1 MTTKEELLA
10 RFYDNHKELLD
21 YVDALDDDAY
31 LLSVNE
37 KWTAGQQL
45 AHVQLCLLPI
55 HKALES
61 KEYIKEKFGVLDRPA
76 RNYDELIAY
85 YKEGLNAGG
94 KAPERFLPEAV
105 ALDNRAQVSEDL
117 MGITATV
124 QKQLEDYTEEEL
136 DTLVLPH
143 PFLGML
149 SLREL
154 FFLMTYH
161 ATHHLRQVQDSLVG

>member
-1 MTTKEELLA
+1 MTTKEELLG
-10 RFYDNHKELLD
+10 RFYDNHKELAD
-21 YVDALDDDAY
+21 YVDALDEDAY
-31 LLSVNE
+31 LLSVND

-45 AHVQLCLLPI
+45 AHVHLCLLPI
-55 HKALES
+55 HKALLS
-61 KEYIKEKFGVLDRPA
+61 KEYIKEKFGSLDRPT
-76 RNYDELIAY
+76 RSYDELITF
-85 YKEGLNAGG
+85 YKQGLSAGG

-105 ALDNRAQVSEDL
+105 ALDNRAQVSADL

-124 QKQLEDYTEEEL
+124 QKQLGDYTEEEL

-143 PFLGML
+143 PFLGAL

-161 ATHHLRQVQDSLVG
+161 ATHHLRQVQDSLGG